1 MRIHFAK
8 FVGWLDKPRNVK
20 EIPPN
25 GLNFPIYICQVGK
38 VSAQKQVDEGFLVTW
53 KKMGKV

>member
-1 MRIHFAK
+1 MHFAK
-8 FVGWLDKPRNVK
+8 FVGWLDKPRHVK

-38 VSAQKQVDEGFLVTW
+38 LSAQGQVEEDFLVTW

>member
-1 MRIHFAK
+1 MHFAK
-8 FVGWLDKPRNVK
+8 FVGWLDKPRHVK

-25 GLNFPIYICQVGK
+25 GLNFPIYTCQVGK
-38 VSAQKQVDEGFLVTW
+38 LSAQGQVEEGFLVTW